1 MAPTKNHNDLADD
14 TDNIMFTFSK
24 MPSKIMANTL
34 RNNICLQKFLPV
46 WASTGVLSNAHIE
59 SASPGKSTVWGFP
72 AVTRSHYRNK
82 SCAFLFKK
90 NLTWPQT
97 TVKIVSILSNKH
109 HKRNFLPSLVPWRQ
123 KSQCILFRDW
133 KEMCTQAFPTLS
145 RRTNLASGSLAGNG
159 MNVQFFDFFLQSVF
173 LFEFMYDWFHSLGF
187 GLLVSHNSFLEW
199 PGIEINCIW
208 VANGS
213 WLDKLDTVRGER
225 KNCSQNGVQDKWLYS
240 SNCLL
245 NLHRFILVQHAWEE
259 NSVVK
264 IHCSLMKTCFPCKT
278 ID

>member
-1 MAPTKNHNDLADD
+1 
-14 TDNIMFTFSK
+14 MFTFSK

-46 WASTGVLSNAHIE
+46 LTSTSVLSNAHIE

-90 NLTWPQT
+90 KSDLTPNYCQYS
-97 TVKIVSILSNKH
+97 VYSNKH

-145 RRTNLASGSLAGNG
+145 RRTNLASGSLAGTG
-159 MNVQFFDFFLQSVF
+159 MNVQFFAFFLQSVF

-199 PGIEINCIW
+199 LGIEINCIW

-213 WLDKLDTVRGER
+213 WLDELDTVWGER
-225 KNCSQNGVQDKWLYS
+225 KNCAVKMVFKISDYIRPIVCWTYIVFSPTCMREEQCGENTLQFDENLLSLQDNWLDHACLSKPIS
-240 SNCLL
+240 SA
-245 NLHRFILVQHAWEE
+245 Q
-259 NSVVK
+259 K
-264 IHCSLMKTCFPCKT
+264 
-278 ID
+278 